1 MRTKKGGAIS
11 NSAVAAAVAAPVAT
25 APAAAVAPAN
35 YNMVILAIIGVIVL
49 AGVGY
54 FGYQYLNRFK
64 VNGYKTKTFIP
75 YIHAADQYKFYSH
88 GNLPVSASKYNYNL
102 WVYVDDYGIR
112 NGDDKCIL
120 FKGDKGTS
128 TMNDSN
134 AVHGNPSVW
143 LLKKNN
149 TLRVNISNDNGKSD
163 TCDLV
168 KFPLQRWVNLNLSLN
183 GNVIDIYLD
192 GHLAK
197 SCVLAGP
204 IKINKDTLHVCPDKG
219 FSGFIAN
226 LKISNDALSSS
237 KILDLYKKG
246 PVLKP
251 GLLG

>member
-1 MRTKKGGAIS
+1 MRTKKGGASS
-11 NSAVAAAVAAPVAT
+11 NSVVAAAPAPAAPVVA
-25 APAAAVAPAN
+25 APAN

-64 VNGYKTKTFIP
+64 VNVNKTKTFIP
-75 YIHAADQYKFYSH
+75 YIHAADQSKEYSH
-88 GNLPVSASKYNYNL
+88 GSLPVSASKYNYNL

-120 FKGDKGTS
+120 FKGDKGTLK
-128 TMNDSN
+128 MNDVN

-143 LLKKNN
+143 LLKHNN
-149 TLRVNISNDNGKSD
+149 TLRVNISNDNGESD
-163 TCDLV
+163 TCDV
-168 KFPLQRWVNLNLSLN
+168 AKFPLQRWVNLNLSLN

-204 IKINKDTLHVCPDKG
+204 IKINKERLYVCPDGG

>member
-11 NSAVAAAVAAPVAT
+11 NSAVAPAVAAPVVA
-25 APAAAVAPAN
+25 APAPAN

-75 YIHAADQYKFYSH
+75 YIHAADQYKFYTH

-120 FKGDKGTS
+120 FKGDKGTG